1 MRRTC
6 LLIFLLIP
14 LVVFSQDEV
23 GPDGYLLLWFLL
35 ILATV
40 PLSWFFARWITN
52 RWKGKPKGFGFSFG
66 RLSVDLKKD
75 RKYRPNTLT
84 LVVRNNRSRDVD
96 IDAPVLLFRKLW
108 SIRKFKL
115 KGINRYQIYPLYLEA
130 GKSHELR
137 ISLAVFHEHD
147 RGLRK
152 YYWAKILLQDTRG
165 RKYASKYV
173 TLRKSLFS

>member
-23 GPDGYLLLWFLL
+23 GPDGYLLLWFLIIPAVVAL
-35 ILATV
+35 IWIFV
-40 PLSWFFARWITN
+40 RWLKN
-52 RWKGKPKGFGFSFG
+52 NGKAKPAGPSFSFR
-66 RLSVDLKKD
+66 RLTVDLKKD
-75 RKYRPNTLT
+75 RKHRPNTLT
-84 LVVRNNRSRDVD
+84 LLIRNNRSRDVD
-96 IDAPVLLFRKLW
+96 IEAPVLLFRKLW